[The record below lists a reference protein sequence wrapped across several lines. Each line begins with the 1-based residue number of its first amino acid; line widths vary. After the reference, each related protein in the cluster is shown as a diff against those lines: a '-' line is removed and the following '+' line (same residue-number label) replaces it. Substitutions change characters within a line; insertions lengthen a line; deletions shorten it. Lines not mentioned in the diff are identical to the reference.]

1 MSYSHINVSHE
12 RRLTSTRCCLLTARY
27 TQNGPTIAKEVFF
40 FFFKGR
46 NPHYFDIET
55 STIERQRGMIFEKKK
70 KERKKTDKCC
80 AEPGQKFKGH
90 TNQNSP
96 LQQTNNCVPGAIL
109 QV

>member
-1 MSYSHINVSHE
+1 
-12 RRLTSTRCCLLTARY
+12 
-27 TQNGPTIAKEVFF
+27 
-40 FFFKGR
+40 
-46 NPHYFDIET
+46 
-55 STIERQRGMIFEKKK
+55 MIFEKKK